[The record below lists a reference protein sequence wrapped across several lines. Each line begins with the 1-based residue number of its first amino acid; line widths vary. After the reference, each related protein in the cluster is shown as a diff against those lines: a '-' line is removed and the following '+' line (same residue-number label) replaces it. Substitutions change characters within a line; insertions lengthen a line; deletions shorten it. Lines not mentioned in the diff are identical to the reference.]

1 MVRKNILSTFLFLY
15 FSPAAIWDNKSI
27 CNKTLPCKL
36 YVFDRYTAYYT
47 VKKQDE
53 MFVHYWYYRKGMNTQ
68 IDIWL
73 SLLT

>member
-53 MFVHYWYYRKGMNTQ
+53 MFGNNFENSFKVFVV
-68 IDIWL
+68 
-73 SLLT
+73 LLRC

>member
-53 MFVHYWYYRKGMNTQ
+53 MFGNSFKVFVV
-68 IDIWL
+68 
-73 SLLT
+73 LLGC

>member
-36 YVFDRYTAYYT
+36 YVFDRYTAYYK

-53 MFVHYWYYRKGMNTQ
+53 MFGNNFENSFKVFVV
-68 IDIWL
+68 
-73 SLLT
+73 LLGC